1 MAEVMMWKRY
11 HKIRILCVLVW
22 LSYFS
27 YVCGSCLLQVCG
39 CVLSLTVAT
48 ILLTAA
54 ADSSSPLGCSTI
66 VTPRYLSWNTMPSRR
81 VSLVSVQFSGS
92 SADEKHTS
100 DTFAH
105 QQPPQLVLW
114 DRLRDTLSDMSQY
127 STAFF
132 QSTRHSSFGCDSSQ
146 TMSSLWVCGMST
158 WF

>member
-1 MAEVMMWKRY
+1 M
-11 HKIRILCVLVW
+11 C
-22 LSYFS
+22 LSVIKLFQLQ

-92 SADEKHTS
+92 SADENT
-100 DTFAH
+100 
-105 QQPPQLVLW
+105 PV
-114 DRLRDTLSDMSQY
+114 TLLL
-127 STAFF
+127 TNNP
-132 QSTRHSSFGCDSSQ
+132 HSLYCETG
-146 TMSSLWVCGMST
+146 
-158 WF
+158 